1 MTVNPI
7 RSILLFLLPLFA
19 GAQTQPGGNTKP
31 ISDGPR
37 SNLNYEYALNDPL
50 KTRIY
55 TLKNGM
61 KVYLSVYKN
70 LPRIQTFIAV
80 KTGSKNDPADATGLA
95 HYLEHMV
102 FKGTDHF
109 GTKNWA
115 KESVEIKKIENLYE
129 VYRKTTDE
137 KQRKKIY
144 HQIDSISG
152 VAAKYAIANEY
163 DKMLASIG
171 ANDNNA
177 FTSFDETVYVSDIPS
192 NQAENWLKIESER
205 FSKLVLRLFHTEL
218 EAVYEE
224 KNRGLDND
232 DEKVFEAM
240 MAAMFK
246 KHTYGTQTTIGTIDH
261 LKNPSMVEINK
272 FFDKYYVPNNMAI
285 VMSGDFDPDKMIV
298 TIEKY
303 FGGMKP
309 KPFDNYRFEPEPPL
323 AGRVYREVVGP
334 DPANV
339 NLAWRLGGAGSKDD
353 DMMTLISGIMFNN
366 TAGLLDLN
374 LNQAQKVLKSD
385 CSYWGL
391 KDYGAFTMSGQPKQ
405 GQTLEEVEKLLLS
418 QIDLVKKGQFRDWL
432 PQAVVTNMKLRKT
445 KEMEDNY
452 SRANSLLASFVDG
465 TKWQNEVDK
474 LERLSKISKQE
485 IIDYANRNLSTDNYV
500 VVYKKNGSDT
510 TVQKVEKP
518 QITPVELDRENA
530 SPFVQK
536 IMNSVPSPV
545 EPTFI
550 NYENDI
556 QKLPVKGDLTLLY
569 NKNTEN
575 RLFDL
580 HYKYSMGACSDK
592 MLPVAIKYFPYLA
605 TRDMN
610 AAKIKEE
617 FYKLGCNF
625 NVRSDEENTLI
636 SITGLS
642 ENFDKAIQLFEKMM
656 SDPVIDE
663 NVLQNLKNDLV
674 KERNDR
680 KLQKQVIL
688 NEAMLNYALYGPSNP
703 ITSQISEEELN
714 KLSVNDIKSWITA
727 LPKYRHDILYYGPL
741 EGSDVQAVIN
751 SYHLVLPS
759 PLDPPAPVKYN
770 VRPMDNSVYVV
781 DYDMKQV
788 EILMVSNGK
797 EFDPSA
803 VPVITLYNGYFGG
816 GMNSVVFQ
824 DLRESKALAYSTY
837 AGYRLPKKLGR
848 QGYDIAYIG
857 SQADK
862 LAEAMKGL
870 NDLLNT
876 MPKSEN
882 NFLAAKEV
890 ILQDI
895 RSQRITRSDIHFNY
909 LQARD
914 LGIKNDIRK
923 DIYEKVKLYNF
934 NDIRKFQEENIK
946 NKPRDYLV
954 LGKKDELDI
963 KALEKYGTVKFLS
976 LKDIFGY

>member
-7 RSILLFLLPLFA
+7 RSIFLLLLPLFI
-19 GAQTQPGGNTKP
+19 GAQTKPGGNAKP
-31 ISDGPR
+31 INDAAKT
-37 SNLNYEYALNDPL
+37 NLNYEYALNDPL
-50 KTRIY
+50 NTRIY
-55 TLKNGM
+55 TLKNGL
-61 KVYLSVYKN
+61 KVYLSVYKS

-80 KTGSKNDPADATGLA
+80 KTGSKNDPSNATGLA

-109 GTKNWA
+109 GTKNWP

-129 VYRKTTDE
+129 IYRKTTNE
-137 KQRKKIY
+137 KERKKIY

-163 DKMLASIG
+163 DKMMASIG
-171 ANDNNA
+171 TNDNNA
-177 FTSFDETVYVSDIPS
+177 FTSFDETVYIGDIPS

-240 MAAMFK
+240 MAALFK

-285 VMSGDFDPDKMIV
+285 IMSGDFDPDKMIV

-303 FGGMKP
+303 FGSMKS
-309 KPFDNYRFEPEPPL
+309 KPVDNYQFDAEPPV

-339 NLAWRLGGAGSKDD
+339 NLAWRFGGTGSKDD

-385 CSYWGL
+385 GIYWGL
-391 KDYGAFTMSGQPKQ
+391 KDYGAFTMTGQPKQ

-418 QIDLVKKGQFRDWL
+418 QIDLLKKGQFPDWL
-432 PQAVVTNMKLRKT
+432 PQAVITNMKLRKT
-445 KEMEDNY
+445 KELEDNY
-452 SRANSLLASFVDG
+452 SRGSDMLGSFING
-465 TKWQNEVDK
+465 TRWQNDVDK
-474 LERLSKISKQE
+474 LERLSKISKQD

-510 TVQKVEKP
+510 SVQKVEKP
-518 QITPVELDRENA
+518 EITPVELDRENA

-536 IMNSVPSPV
+536 IMKSVPSPI

-550 NYENDI
+550 NYEKDI
-556 QKLPVKGDLTLLY
+556 LKFPVKGDLTLLY

-575 RLFDL
+575 KLFDL
-580 HYKYSMGACSDK
+580 HYKYNMGAGSDK
-592 MLPVAIKYFPYLA
+592 ILPIAVKYFPYLA
-605 TRDMN
+605 TRDMS

-617 FYKLGCNF
+617 FYKLGCTF
-625 NVRSDEENTLI
+625 NVRSDEENTWI
-636 SITGLS
+636 SINGLS

-656 SDPVIDE
+656 ADPVIDE
-663 NVLQNLKNDLV
+663 KVLQNLKNDLL
-674 KERNDR
+674 KEREDR

-688 NEAMLNYALYGPSNP
+688 NEALLNYALYGPSNP
-703 ITSQISEEELN
+703 ITNQISADELN
-714 KLSVNDIKSWITA
+714 KLSVDDIKSWITS
-727 LPKYRHDILYYGPL
+727 LPKYRHDILYYGPM
-741 EGSDVQAVIN
+741 EGSEVQNTIN

-759 PLDPPAPVKYN
+759 PLDPPAPIKYQI
-770 VRPMDNSVYVV
+770 RPMDNSVYVV

-788 EILMVSNGK
+788 EIIMVSNGK
-797 EFDPSA
+797 EFDPTM
-803 VPVITLYNGYFGG
+803 VPAITLYNSYFGG

-837 AGYRLPKKLGR
+837 AGYRLPKKLGK
-848 QGYDIAYIG
+848 QGFNMAYIG

-862 LAEAMKGL
+862 LPDAMKSL
-870 NDLLNT
+870 SDLLNN
-876 MPKSEN
+876 MPKSDN

-895 RSQRITRSDIHFNY
+895 RSQRIIRSDIHFNY

-923 DIYEKVKLYNF
+923 DIYEKVKQYNF
-934 NDIRKFQEENIK
+934 SDIKKFQEENIR

-954 LGKKDELDI
+954 LGKKDELDL
-963 KALEKYGTVKFLS
+963 KVLEKYGTVKFLS